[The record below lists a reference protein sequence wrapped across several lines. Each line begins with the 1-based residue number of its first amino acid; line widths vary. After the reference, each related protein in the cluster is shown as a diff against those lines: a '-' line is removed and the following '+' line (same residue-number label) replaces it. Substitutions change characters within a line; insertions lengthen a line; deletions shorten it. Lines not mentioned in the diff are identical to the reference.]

1 MKDEISRV
9 LTLVEEGKIDKE
21 KASELITILQGKNQ
35 PELVTIK
42 REASYGNK
50 MLKIRVTSQEGDNV
64 NVNLPINLVKAVL
77 KVGTNIAEKIPE
89 AAKYVKDI
97 NVDLLIEAIENE
109 LDGEIVNITSANGD
123 KVFVVIEQ
131 IMLKVKLK
139 VKDKRFSIPVPYGV
153 LNLVSLI
160 ITSKKINR
168 LINKAIEKDGSK
180 FIFPEIE
187 RKDLKPLLQ
196 GLQKHS
202 GVIIVETKL
211 KDGTEVEVKL

>member
-21 KASELITILQGKNQ
+21 KASELITILQGKDQ
-35 PELVTIK
+35 PELVISK
-42 REASYGNK
+42 KEGPYGTK

-89 AAKYVKDI
+89 AEKYVKDI

-123 KVFVVIEQ
+123 KVFVVIE
-131 IMLKVKLK
+131 
-139 VKDKRFSIPVPYGV
+139 
-153 LNLVSLI
+153 
-160 ITSKKINR
+160 
-168 LINKAIEKDGSK
+168 
-180 FIFPEIE
+180 
-187 RKDLKPLLQ
+187 
-196 GLQKHS
+196 
-202 GVIIVETKL
+202 
-211 KDGTEVEVKL
+211 

>member
-21 KASELITILQGKNQ
+21 KASELITILQGKDQ
-35 PELVTIK
+35 PELVISKKETP
-42 REASYGNK
+42 YGTK

-89 AAKYVKDI
+89 AEKYVKDI

-123 KVFVVIEQ
+123 KVFVVIE
-131 IMLKVKLK
+131 
-139 VKDKRFSIPVPYGV
+139 
-153 LNLVSLI
+153 
-160 ITSKKINR
+160 
-168 LINKAIEKDGSK
+168 
-180 FIFPEIE
+180 
-187 RKDLKPLLQ
+187 
-196 GLQKHS
+196 
-202 GVIIVETKL
+202 
-211 KDGTEVEVKL
+211 